1 MTSIKDSFRSID
13 RFSTL
18 SMQRATL
25 GNKLHLILAE
35 TESLYLQ
42 TNSTLMVSL
51 TSLGLRLKAR
61 DSPPA
66 KAESDVVCEAL
77 MMELECQIKEVERI
91 NREGEQEKKRMAN
104 IADYSW
110 LISAPQKSF
119 EIPQMERL
127 ALEELAS
134 KVRPEDSG
142 DVISEFRNIVE
153 GIPRDV
159 TELSQVMQC
168 IIEKKLL
175 ERSTKNED
183 STFKWLTRSM
193 SQLRT
198 LTNHTSGRVYPV
210 KDLELQDL
218 PEPRRVK
225 SMSDFPR
232 TKELPL

>member
-1 MTSIKDSFRSID
+1 
-13 RFSTL
+13 
-18 SMQRATL
+18 
-25 GNKLHLILAE
+25 
-35 TESLYLQ
+35 
-42 TNSTLMVSL
+42 MVSL
-51 TSLGLRLKAR
+51 TSLGINLKAR
-61 DSPPA
+61 DSSPA

-77 MMELECQIKEVERI
+77 MMELECQIKEIERI
-91 NREGEQEKKRMAN
+91 NRDVEREKKKMAN

-142 DVISEFRNIVE
+142 DVISEFRNVVE

-159 TELSQVMQC
+159 TELSQVMRC
-168 IIEKKLL
+168 IIEKHLL
-175 ERSTKNED
+175 ESSATKNDE
-183 STFKWLTRSM
+183 STFRWLTRSM

-198 LTNHTSGRVYPV
+198 LTNHTSGKVYPV
-210 KDLELQDL
+210 TDLELQDL

-225 SMSDFPR
+225 SMSDFPSS
-232 TKELPL
+232 KEMPL